1 MQSKDSGWKTLLTN
15 LIKRKLKNEGT
26 LWVSINRWTPHTPA
40 CTKRGLRIFRGQGVL
55 ATLSGKL
62 ETDHVLL
69 VFFLGHLFFFYRRRK
84 KVYSDGTVVLDLWDA
99 AGQTAMADSCAWDVL
114 NDQAISTAL
123 FSVTEEPLLISFS
136 LTLRELVPN
145 TMRSYN
151 ILSGFL
157 KSRFWAIKD
166 QRCVDL
172 WWIPETRLRQK
183 HA

>member
-1 MQSKDSGWKTLLTN
+1 MKAHYGYQSTV
-15 LIKRKLKNEGT
+15 EPPF
-26 LWVSINRWTPHTPA
+26 TPHPPYPQPA
-40 CTKRGLRIFRGQGVL
+40 CAKRGLRIFRGQGVL

-69 VFFLGHLFFFYRRRK
+69 VFFLGHFFFLIVAERR
-84 KVYSDGTVVLDLWDA
+84 YSDGTVVLDLWAA

-123 FSVTEEPLLISFS
+123 FSLFSVREEPLLISFS
-136 LTLRELVPN
+136 LALDELVPN
-145 TMRSYN
+145 TMRSYI

-172 WWIPETRLRQK
+172 WWISKTRLRQK